1 MGDTYTDT
9 IRYMINGILGD
20 NISNIIEI
28 TIEIKIQIISSF
40 PENSEFWENFEDS
53 EFSDNSK
60 YYDYYESYESC

>member
-40 PENSEFWENFEDS
+40 PENSEFWENFENS
-53 EFSDNSK
+53 EFWEFSDNSE
-60 YYDYYESYESC
+60 D